1 VAIHLKQKYDPSGK
15 RGKFDR
21 VYLYLH
27 YPGWELEPGA
37 LRFANGRMTL
47 RVRRPKPQ
55 RKKK

>member
-1 VAIHLKQKYDPSGK
+1 MTIRLKQRPDPSGK

-37 LRFANGRMTL
+37 LRFAKGRLTL
-47 RVRRPKPQ
+47 RVRRPKP
-55 RKKK
+55 KKK